1 MCELFAGVG
10 GFRLGLEL
18 STKGTVYQPWK
29 TVFAD
34 QWEPSRKRQD
44 AFACY
49 VAHFGDS
56 PAYRNEDIAT
66 IDKHDIPNHTL
77 LCAGFPC
84 QDYSVARTNAKGI
97 EGKKG
102 VLWWQILD
110 TVKAKHPPFILL
122 ENVDRLLKSPA
133 RQRGRDFG
141 IILASLMQ
149 EGYAV
154 EWRVINAADYGF
166 CQRRRRIYI
175 LALRLDTSYGRQ
187 MAPVAMEDVLQCDG
201 VLAKAFPVV
210 NVADVK
216 HFSIDLHDL
225 AAVSDKFNFSF
236 QDTRY
241 ASEGEGITA
250 TGTPFF
256 TGYQMILA
264 DVLDKDVPA
273 SFYIKKANFKKFR
286 YLKGAKRI
294 PRTRPDGSP
303 YIYSEGPIAF
313 PDPIDRPAR
322 TLLTSEGS
330 ISRSTHVIEDPH
342 THQLRLLTPSE
353 AEVVQGFPKGWTD
366 TGMSER
372 VKYFC
377 IGNALVVGCITSI
390 GRILNDILAGEKK
403 GQS

>member
-1 MCELFAGVG
+1 
-10 GFRLGLEL
+10 
-18 STKGTVYQPWK
+18 
-29 TVFAD
+29 
-34 QWEPSRKRQD
+34 
-44 AFACY
+44 
-49 VAHFGDS
+49 
-56 PAYRNEDIAT
+56 
-66 IDKHDIPNHTL
+66 
-77 LCAGFPC
+77 
-84 QDYSVARTNAKGI
+84 
-97 EGKKG
+97 
-102 VLWWQILD
+102 
-110 TVKAKHPPFILL
+110 
-122 ENVDRLLKSPA
+122 
-133 RQRGRDFG
+133 
-141 IILASLMQ
+141 MQ

-154 EWRVINAADYGF
+154 EWRVVNAADYGF
-166 CQRRRRIYI
+166 CQRRRRTYI
-175 LALRLDTSYGRQ
+175 FAFWLDTPYGRER
-187 MAPVAMEDVLQCDG
+187 ASASMEDALQCDG
-201 VLAKAFPVV
+201 VLAKAFPV
-210 NVADVK
+210 AGMAETR
-216 HFSIDLHDL
+216 HFHMDLDDL
-225 AAVSDKFNFSF
+225 AAVLDTFAFPF
-236 QDTRY
+236 QSMGY
-241 ASEGEGITA
+241 AREGDGITA
-250 TGTPFF
+250 EGTPLFQ
-256 TGYQMILA
+256 GKRAVLA
-264 DVLDKDVPA
+264 DVLDKDVPE
-273 SFYIKKANFKKFR
+273 SLYLHGETLDKFR